1 MRKATWH
8 RTEDEERAFH
18 ATLADPDNILIFD
31 SISTFFSSKMYLHTP
46 VATEVAPLNILFEI
60 KNSDEKKN
68 ENFCFLNLSRTK
80 N

>member
-1 MRKATWH
+1 
-8 RTEDEERAFH
+8 
-18 ATLADPDNILIFD
+18 
-31 SISTFFSSKMYLHTP
+31 MYLHTP